1 MKRVITLSVEEDL
14 SDVKDKVKSVLKKLD
29 NNGEILVL
37 SRSDISYLFRGY
49 SIEKEKNEEGTWII
63 RVKKN

>member
-14 SDVKDKVKSVLKKLD
+14 SDVKDKVKTALKKLG
-29 NNGEILVL
+29 NNSEILVL
-37 SRSDISYLFRGY
+37 SHSDISYLFRGY
-49 SIEKEKNEEGTWII
+49 LVEKEKNEEGIWII